1 MKKVF
6 LVILLIIN
14 SIIGFAQ
21 PKTVVDGI
29 VAVVGKEI
37 ILKSDLEKAYL
48 DYTKQF
54 MVTDD
59 DDDIRCTILER
70 LLFNKLMVNQAFL
83 DSVDVTDQMVDD
95 RIDMQIAYFL
105 QQVGGDTKQ
114 IEQYYNKSMSEIKR
128 DMREIIREQMYM
140 EQVQQKLTDK
150 ISITPTEVK
159 TFFDKMPYDSLPMIQ
174 ASYEF
179 GHILR
184 QPPVSQEEIA
194 SMKER
199 LNSYRDRVLRGE
211 KFTML
216 ALLYSDDPGSAAKGG
231 DLGFVERGKL
241 YPEFESV
248 AFNLK
253 TGEIS
258 GVVQTQAGYHIIQ
271 MIERRGETVHVAHI
285 LLQPKPSTEAQVQ
298 AIEYLDSIKK
308 VILSGK
314 LDFSQAAKR
323 YSDDPNKNSGG
334 WIINPGTMG
343 TRFDKEAIDPTT
355 FATLGKLIPNEY
367 SEPVPYV
374 NADGQMGYRLL
385 YLKSKVPAHKPNM
398 VEDYDVIKN
407 AALEDKKQN
416 AIDKWVYEKVK
427 ITSIK
432 ITPEYKHCPFVQKW
446 QIP

>member
-1 MKKVF
+1 MKKEF

-105 QQVGGDTKQ
+105 QQVGGDTRQ

-179 GHILR
+179 GHVLR
-184 QPPVSQEEIA
+184 QPPVSNEEIA
-194 SMKER
+194 SIKER

-211 KFTML
+211 KFAVL
-216 ALLYSDDPGSAAKGG
+216 ARLYSDDPGSAAKGG

-258 GVVQTQAGYHIIQ
+258 AVVQSQAGYHIIQ
-271 MIERRGETVHVAHI
+271 MIERRGETVNVAHI

-314 LDFSQAAKR
+314 MDFSQAAKR

-334 WIINPGTMG
+334 WVINPGTMG
-343 TRFDKEAIDPTT
+343 TKFDKEAIDPTT
-355 FATLGKLIPNEY
+355 FATLGKLIPDEY

-374 NADGQMGYRLL
+374 NPDGQMGYRLL

-407 AALEDKKQN
+407 AALEAKKQN